1 MKSVIAE
8 ILRTGVR
15 HVPLLLRVERVIVQG
30 GKAVSAEGST
40 GRRRR
45 RSNTIHRLYLT
56 DDELIVQALLLPELD
71 LEVNEGD
78 QLQIHK
84 YAVRKAARKEQ
95 TGHVVFFGIED
106 CDNLTRLRPDTAA
119 AVEEEGGF
127 IREPGSATF
136 TSAQPSTR
144 KRSASSVS
152 SEDFEN
158 TLLPPSKQ
166 PRLESSLDIPSDD
179 EMSTPGATQ
188 ESEDDFEAFTPNANI
203 TQHRRQALRELDPNR
218 SFYFDAV
225 TFTKPKP
232 SSTPAPAAKQPQP
245 TAGKSPASKLTTA
258 DRAGSTTKAP
268 ASIPIPSPSPPTP
281 LNALEITP
289 LSALPSLDPSSPT
302 TILGI
307 ITWTS
312 PNLLRPSPAFPP
324 KRHVKIHDI
333 SIGHLFSGVSLA
345 VYIDAATFKP
355 QRGTVALLQDVVV
368 QRCGSGSGE
377 VNECFMLNAYANLP
391 AKLAEK
397 QKKGMNGDGDGGGG
411 GSSGDG
417 KWFIDDEDQL
427 LALGLEAEVDELRT
441 WWNEREAKRAGT
453 AARSTQIAT
462 TRTES
467 TFVGV

>member
-1 MKSVIAE
+1 MKPVIAE

-15 HVPLLLRVERVIVQG
+15 HVPLLLRVERVVVQP

-56 DDELIVQALLLPELD
+56 DDELIVQALLLPELE
-71 LEVNEGD
+71 LVVNEGD

-95 TGHVVFFGIED
+95 NGHVVFFGIED

-119 AVEEEGGF
+119 PAVEEEEGGF
-127 IREPGSATF
+127 IREPSSATF

-144 KRSASSVS
+144 KRSASCVS

-158 TLLPPSKQ
+158 TLLPPTKQ
-166 PRLESSLDIPSDD
+166 PRLEPSLDIPSDD
-179 EMSTPGATQ
+179 EMSTHGATQ

-203 TQHRRQALRELDPNR
+203 TQHRRQVLRELDPNR
-218 SFYFDAV
+218 SSYFDALSS
-225 TFTKPKP
+225 TKPKSSLP
-232 SSTPAPAAKQPQP
+232 SEASARQPQITAAKPSASRS
-245 TAGKSPASKLTTA
+245 TIAGRPESITNVPH
-258 DRAGSTTKAP
+258 
-268 ASIPIPSPSPPTP
+268 SIPIPSPSPPAS
-281 LNALEITP
+281 LLAITP
-289 LSALPSLDPSSPT
+289 LSTLPSLDPSTPT

-355 QRGTVALLQDVVV
+355 QRGTIALLQDVVV

-397 QKKGMNGDGDGGGG
+397 QKKGLDGVGDGGGDG
-411 GSSGDG
+411 GSSGEG
-417 KWFIDDEDQL
+417 KWFIDDKDQL
-427 LALGLEAEVDELRT
+427 LALGLEAEMDELRT
-441 WWNEREAKRAGT
+441 WWLEREAKRAGT

-462 TRTES
+462 TRT
-467 TFVGV
+467 